1 MEHYLILEYKVWVA
15 RSLASG
21 NGTKMGTEEETPWE
35 YQWNDGCAYYPESS
49 GGNGDG
55 FAATSQGLS
64 NYTLSV

>member
-1 MEHYLILEYKVWVA
+1 
-15 RSLASG
+15 
-21 NGTKMGTEEETPWE
+21 MGTEEETPWE